1 MGAWKAEEEGGRLM
15 SEERQRILEEKTVGV
30 EIRARDL
37 FAGHGYEKFVRV
49 QRFCRGDQ
57 EARRE
62 RQVPRSI
69 FVRGL
74 GFSSTLFL
82 GCKWLMVSVSF
93 SLYLISQP

>member
-1 MGAWKAEEEGGRLM
+1 M
-15 SEERQRILEEKTVGV
+15 SEEERQRILEEETVGV

-37 FAGHGYEKFVRV
+37 FAGHWYKNFVGV
-49 QRFCRGDQ
+49 QRFFRSDQ
-57 EARRE
+57 EVRGE

-69 FVRGL
+69 FLRGI

-93 SLYLISQP
+93 SLHSISQP